1 MKSGHDY
8 TRKELIF
15 AVDDTR
21 KHFFLAFICRFSEM
35 LNGMCKLKVK
45 ITLKSLS
52 ACPNGNVA
60 FSDLLFAMTAAAIK
74 CLITVLT
81 TDKILER
88 LH

>member
-1 MKSGHDY
+1 
-8 TRKELIF
+8 
-15 AVDDTR
+15 
-21 KHFFLAFICRFSEM
+21 M
-35 LNGMCKLKVK
+35 LNGMCRLKVK

-60 FSDLLFAMTAAAIK
+60 FSDVLFAMTAAAIK